1 MTLHPETEASTE
13 QDLKPAEAER
23 LCNDLQHQLER
34 ARELM
39 EQSRRFLRAA
49 TVEPRSFKPRE

>member
-1 MTLHPETEASTE
+1 MTLYPETEASKE

-23 LCNDLQHQLER
+23 LCNELQVQLDR

-49 TVEPRSFKPRE
+49 TIEPRSFKPRE